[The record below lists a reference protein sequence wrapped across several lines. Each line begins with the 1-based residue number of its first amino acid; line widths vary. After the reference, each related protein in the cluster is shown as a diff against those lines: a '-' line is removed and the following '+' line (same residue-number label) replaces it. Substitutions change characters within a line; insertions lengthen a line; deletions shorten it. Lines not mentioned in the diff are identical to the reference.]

1 MNAVRTISVWEE
13 HAFWLEIL
21 QDHAYFV
28 YDYTAPYEKQW
39 VAEAEQFIAR
49 FQVLIDRLNA
59 VPKSDP
65 PQSPAMIQIA
75 KEIWPV
81 AQGYYQFEGRLQSLR
96 VDNKIQ
102 VALSPTFFN
111 GTLSENEEYLRQL
124 NFYMQGKM
132 PERLP
137 LVQLLDLWLEDQ
149 LGHAVLLRNALD
161 PMELEII
168 RETDRYAGIFQGF
181 MVQNTQIKGYLRF
194 MQPGFKRQQ
203 LLAAQVG
210 QAVLAMNAFIYKVVQ
225 LYRNTELMN
234 KTTLRFLEHHFPET
248 CYFVCKLSEF
258 APELQEAAAHCS
270 LKKPSFR

>member
-1 MNAVRTISVWEE
+1 MNTVREITVWEE

-28 YDYTAPYEKQW
+28 YDFTAPYEEQW
-39 VAEAEQFIAR
+39 VVEAERYIGR

-59 VPKSDP
+59 VPKNEP
-65 PQSPAMIQIA
+65 LASPAMIQLA
-75 KEIWPV
+75 QEIWPV
-81 AQGYYQFEGRLQSLR
+81 AHGYYQFEGRLQGQR
-96 VDNKIQ
+96 IDNKIQ

-124 NFYMQGKM
+124 SFYMQGKQ

-149 LGHAVLLRNALD
+149 LGHAILLRNALD
-161 PMELEII
+161 PMELEVI
-168 RETDRYAGIFQGF
+168 RETDRYAAIFQGF
-181 MVQNTQIKGYLRF
+181 MVQNRQIAGYLRF
-194 MQPGFKRQQ
+194 LQPGFKRQQ
-203 LLAAQVG
+203 LLARQVG

-225 LYRNTELMN
+225 LYENTELMN

-248 CYFVCKLSEF
+248 CYFVCKLSEY
-258 APELQEAAAHCS
+258 APELRDAAAHCS

>member
-1 MNAVRTISVWEE
+1 V
-13 HAFWLEIL
+13 FWLEIL

-59 VPKSDP
+59 VPKNDP
-65 PQSPAMIQIA
+65 PGSPAMVQIA
-75 KEIWPV
+75 NEIWPV

-96 VDNKIQ
+96 VDNQVQ

-111 GTLSENEEYLRQL
+111 GTLNENEEYLRQL
-124 NFYMQGKM
+124 KFYTQGKM

-161 PMELEII
+161 PMEVEVI
-168 RETDRYAGIFQGF
+168 RETDRYAAIFQGF
-181 MVQNTQIKGYLRF
+181 MMQNRQIAGYLRF
-194 MQPGFKRQQ
+194 MQPGFPRQQ

-210 QAVLAMNAFIYKVVQ
+210 QAVLGMNAFIYKVVQ

-258 APELQEAAAHCS
+258 APELRDAAAHCS